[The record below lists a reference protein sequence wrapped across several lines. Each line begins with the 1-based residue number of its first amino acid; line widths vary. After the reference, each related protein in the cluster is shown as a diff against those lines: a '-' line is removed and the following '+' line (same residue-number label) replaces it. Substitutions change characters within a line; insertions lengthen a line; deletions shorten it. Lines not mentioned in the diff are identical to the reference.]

1 MVLGKYRKGV
11 AWWIM
16 YHMKLSCENTQN
28 CEKSHIFSINRS
40 ISGTYGLFTCIE
52 TSDFGGASHLREILF
67 STKVSMLFSLFT
79 EIFNPISIL
88 NYQ

>member
-1 MVLGKYRKGV
+1 MVLGKYRKGG

-67 STKVSMLFSLFT
+67 ITVKLDAHFQYQSINV
-79 EIFNPISIL
+79 IFVVYRNF
-88 NYQ
+88 